1 MALLNF
7 EVSDDF
13 LRRWTAM
20 QNIEQWHVKVLEIG
34 ADIFARNLRQNLMQH
49 YREGDLARA
58 IKVQKPKRG
67 KDGYYSISV
76 YDKNAPST
84 NGTRNA
90 LKLAELEYGNSDQ
103 KATPVVAP
111 ARDASMGEFKQKA
124 TDYLSEY
131 WGS

>member
-1 MALLNF
+1 MALLDF
-7 EVSDDF
+7 ELSTEF
-13 LRRWTAM
+13 IRRFNAM
-20 QNIEQWHVKVLEIG
+20 QDIEKWHVHVLEIG
-34 ADIFARNLRQNLMQH
+34 ADIFARNLRQNLMEH
-49 YREGDLARA
+49 YHEGDLSRA
-58 IKVQKPKRG
+58 IKVQKPRKG
-67 KDGYYSISV
+67 KDGFYSVSI

-90 LKLAELEYGNSDQ
+90 LKLAELEYGNSNQ

-111 ARDASMGEFKQKA
+111 AKDASMGEFEQKA